1 MATPLNAEIIK
12 STRGKDKLVLLGF
25 IYTLNRST
33 TGLKHW
39 NCEKRSEC
47 KARITTN
54 SDLSI
59 VKPQNSS
66 EIFDTHPHA
75 PDMLRIE
82 MLKGYTKM
90 KERADQN
97 SEENTRSI
105 FAYGVETMTDSSIA
119 KMPRIESIKRTIR
132 LHKSGPEK
140 LVNAASASDIEIL
153 ERHKTTLKGEP
164 FLLFDSGI
172 GDASRI
178 IIFSTPKMF
187 SILRESQSWL
197 ADGTFKVVP
206 QQFYQLYTIHAEK
219 DGYIFP
225 CVYIGLN
232 EDSNPPI

>member
-59 VKPQNSS
+59 VKLQNSS

-97 SEENTRSI
+97 SEENT
-105 FAYGVETMTDSSIA
+105 SIA

-164 FLLFDSGI
+164 FCSL
-172 GDASRI
+172 
-178 IIFSTPKMF
+178 
-187 SILRESQSWL
+187 ILE
-197 ADGTFKVVP
+197 
-206 QQFYQLYTIHAEK
+206 
-219 DGYIFP
+219 
-225 CVYIGLN
+225 
-232 EDSNPPI
+232 